1 MVKQSRNFRINW
13 TRHVRQ
19 RAVERGIELEQIY
32 EVLLNPIETIFDR
45 EQRNYKSYGMPSTPL
60 IKEQPYLMVVHS
72 KFNTVVTVITAMW
85 KDKGGLRQHDFSKI

>member
-1 MVKQSRNFRINW
+1 MAKQSRNFRINW

-19 RAVERGIELEQIY
+19 RAVERGIKLDQIY

-45 EQRNYKSYGMPSTPL
+45 EQRNYKSYGMPSNPL
-60 IKEQPYLMVVHS
+60 IKEQPYLMIVHS

-85 KDKGGLRQHDFSKI
+85 KDKGGLKQDGFSKI